1 MSPFE
6 SFKNMKINN
15 AIRKQS
21 IRRRKAEKMLS
32 KKRLANLQSKIE
44 DPTQEE
50 DVASALVNEEFVIHH
65 NYQIA

>member
-6 SFKNMKINN
+6 SFKNMKVNN

-21 IRRRKAEKMLS
+21 IMRRKAEKALT
-32 KKRLANLQSKIE
+32 KKRLANLQSRIE

-50 DVASALVNEEFVIHH
+50 DVASALVNE
-65 NYQIA
+65 